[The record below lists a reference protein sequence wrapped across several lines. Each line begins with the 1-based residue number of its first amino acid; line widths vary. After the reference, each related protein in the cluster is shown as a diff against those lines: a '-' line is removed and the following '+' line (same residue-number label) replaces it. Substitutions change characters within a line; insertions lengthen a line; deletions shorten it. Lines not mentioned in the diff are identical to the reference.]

1 MESSEWLIPLQSAVK
16 SSSENLQKYFKNVAT
31 ALEKAHEEAAKKV
44 LLKMMPLVNAVYRIS
59 EKILDQLI
67 LSLASSKERHFIK
80 CAKKQRI
87 RQKYRNRVWRRFL
100 NQCADLWTISR
111 KRQR

>member
-16 SSSENLQKYFKNVAT
+16 SLSENLQKYFKNVAT
-31 ALEKAHEEAAKKV
+31 ALEKA

-59 EKILDQLI
+59 EKNLDQLI
-67 LSLASSKERHFIK
+67 LLLASSKERHFIK

-100 NQCADLWTISR
+100 KSMRGFVDN
-111 KRQR
+111 